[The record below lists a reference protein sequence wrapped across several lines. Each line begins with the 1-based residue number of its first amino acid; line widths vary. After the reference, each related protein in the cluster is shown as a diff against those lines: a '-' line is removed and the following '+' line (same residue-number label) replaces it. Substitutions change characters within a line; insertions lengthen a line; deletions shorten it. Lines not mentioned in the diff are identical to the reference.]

1 MRGNRAGAAAC
12 PTADVRASAEVRA
25 IAGVP
30 AFAAPRAIAA
40 PRASAHARALNA
52 VLAVALLALIPAA
65 AIAVDVTDGMR
76 SAPILDTTVP
86 PPLQNSDNS
95 DVRRSRNYAM
105 QPPVVP
111 HKIDGYQLDKNAN
124 RCMFCHSRA
133 RTRESQAPM
142 ISVTH
147 FIGRDGNFLAEL
159 SPRRYFCLQCHV
171 PQAPQEPLIEN
182 HFVDV
187 DQLLYGAPAGSP
199 GQPSRGR

>member
-1 MRGNRAGAAAC
+1 MIRARARAVAGRRCAALAVFAAA
-12 PTADVRASAEVRA
+12 V
-25 IAGVP
+25 
-30 AFAAPRAIAA
+30 
-40 PRASAHARALNA
+40 
-52 VLAVALLALIPAA
+52 AVAPTMPAV
-65 AIAVDVTDGMR
+65 AVEVVDSMR
-76 SAPILDTTVP
+76 KAQILDTTPP

-171 PQAPQEPLIEN
+171 PQVPQEPLIEN
-182 HFVDV
+182 RFIDV
-187 DQLLYGAPAGSP
+187 DQLLYGTAGGGRP
-199 GQPSRGR
+199 GAAGAAAQPQRGR